1 MLSLELFVT
10 VRFLGVV
17 VVQHSLSPDFEWV
30 GDVPGFF
37 DEEFARIFRQ
47 YTFRDSDHDEDLRS
61 LPQFFLSGA
70 RPDFPDYVNEFVQQ
84 SRIFFRRLGL
94 RRYLIRESCL
104 WNPVSTL
111 IAILALEGIIQISRM
126 PTEHRLNVGLLE
138 GFLHQYPYWRNDMNI
153 SAYQPAARLAIDT
166 FRGGQMSWWLKQVV
180 HQLRIFI
187 PGTLLP
193 QLR

>member
-17 VVQHSLSPDFEWV
+17 VVQHTLSPDFEWV

-70 RPDFPDYVNEFVQQ
+70 RPDFPTTFTSSCNKVGF
-84 SRIFFRRLGL
+84 IFDVWDCG
-94 RRYLIRESCL
+94 
-104 WNPVSTL
+104 
-111 IAILALEGIIQISRM
+111 GI
-126 PTEHRLNVGLLE
+126 
-138 GFLHQYPYWRNDMNI
+138 
-153 SAYQPAARLAIDT
+153 
-166 FRGGQMSWWLKQVV
+166 
-180 HQLRIFI
+180 
-187 PGTLLP
+187 
-193 QLR
+193 